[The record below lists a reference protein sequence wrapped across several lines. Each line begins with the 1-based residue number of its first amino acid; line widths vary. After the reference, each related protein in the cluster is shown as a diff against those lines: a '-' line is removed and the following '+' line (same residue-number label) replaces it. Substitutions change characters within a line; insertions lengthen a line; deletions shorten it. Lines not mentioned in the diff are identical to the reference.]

1 MELHKYRNLLLRSR
15 LFRSIREF
23 FYRNEFVEVE
33 TPVKIAAPAPEE
45 YIESVRSESEFL
57 RTSPELAMKVLLSE
71 GMNRIFQIGSCFRA
85 NESGHRHREEFTML
99 EFYAVG
105 MEYREQARFTAA
117 FIRNAAEELF
127 QRRTIRYRDTEI
139 DLGRFEF
146 VTVDEAFR
154 RFAGIS
160 AAEAARLDRFDE
172 IMVTKIEPNLGRDRL
187 TFLCDYPADR
197 ASLARLREDDPSVA
211 ERWEL
216 YIAGLE
222 LANAFGEL
230 TDPVEQKARFR
241 AALEFRA
248 RAGMHPYPEATEFF
262 AALDAGLPQSSGC
275 AMGLDRLCMIFCDTD
290 DIGDVRA

>member
-85 NESGHRHREEFTML
+85 NESGRRHREEFTML

-160 AAEAARLDRFDE
+160 ARRGRPAR
-172 IMVTKIEPNLGRDRL
+172 P
-187 TFLCDYPADR
+187 
-197 ASLARLREDDPSVA
+197 LR
-211 ERWEL
+211 
-216 YIAGLE
+216 
-222 LANAFGEL
+222 
-230 TDPVEQKARFR
+230 
-241 AALEFRA
+241 
-248 RAGMHPYPEATEFF
+248 
-262 AALDAGLPQSSGC
+262 
-275 AMGLDRLCMIFCDTD
+275 
-290 DIGDVRA
+290 